1 MSGFSFNTLRGIAL
15 KVIDLHSHYSTRQ
28 GYLFQSAEEIALQ
41 EKTWGHRT
49 TYRTDEEM
57 VQDFRNAGAAV
68 FLDFGFTLR
77 KSVSLT
83 QMRELHDYAGQ
94 LIKSYPDVILGGW
107 VSIDPRHGEAGLR
120 EYERCLRDLKMV
132 GLLMNP
138 AMINVAPTDPLYE
151 GFYKVSA
158 EARAPVLM
166 AVGYTVEGAGL
177 PGGAGNILE
186 YNHPR
191 YVDEV
196 AAKHPDLTIIAGR
209 QAWPWVNEMIA
220 VLLHKPNVWQELHGW
235 SPKYFT
241 AELKR
246 EIAHRLKDKV
256 LFAADYPLLGYERL
270 YRDWESEGYSQDIL
284 QRVYHQ
290 NARTLFR
297 SLGRDLGI

>member
-1 MSGFSFNTLRGIAL
+1 AL
-15 KVIDLHSHYSTRQ
+15 KVIDLHSHYSTRR

-49 TYRTDEEM
+49 GYRTDEEM
-57 VQDFRNAGAAV
+57 VQDFRDAGAAV

-77 KSVSLT
+77 KSVSLA
-83 QMRELHDYAGQ
+83 QMRELHDYAGE
-94 LIKSYPDVILGGW
+94 LIARHPDVILGGW
-107 VSIDPRHGEAGLR
+107 ISIDPSHGKEGLR

-138 AMINVAPTDPLYE
+138 AMINIAPTDPLYE
-151 GFYKVSA
+151 GFYEISA
-158 EARAPVLM
+158 EARAPVLI

-177 PGGAGNILE
+177 PGGGGNILE

-220 VLLHKPNVWQELHGW
+220 VLLHKPNVWHELHGW

-241 AELKR
+241 RELKW
-246 EIAHRLKDKV
+246 EISHRLKNKV
-256 LFAADYPLLGYERL
+256 LFGADYPLLGYERL
-270 YRDWESEGYSQDIL
+270 IRDWESEGYSEEIL
-284 QRVYHQ
+284 QRVYHR
-290 NARTLFR
+290 NARALFR
-297 SLGRDLGI
+297 ALGRDLPV